1 MAASLF
7 RLALRLR
14 LASVEAG
21 AAEGGAAPSRAISD
35 AAVVA
40 SGGLGGGCAV
50 AGADA
55 PVLTGACVVGAA
67 PRLAAEAP
75 SSASLRFVSSLRS
88 SRERPTLA
96 AAVVDCGWVRQLSA
110 LAFAAVE
117 SSASV
122 TGATG
127 ATGVTGAGAAGT
139 ASEGAGAFPSSAA
152 SSDGEAFRKTICR
165 FCFAVRWAMGT
176 ASSLVRCSNCLEVS
190 MPSGVRCEVPLG
202 TSIIHVAYCGIPRSD
217 RFMCSLCLRKR
228 HAGRPNGPIAHP
240 SSANLRSP
248 FHLLWRS
255 QFRRVLRIGSMP
267 PARARVCVSATQSAI
282 ESPLADLRV
291 CVCPW
296 A

>member
-1 MAASLF
+1 MVDAAGDVPVCAVVGARVDAAGDVAADAVVGAVAASLF

-21 AAEGGAAPSRAISD
+21 AAESGTAPSRALSD

-40 SGGLGGGCAV
+40 SSDLVGGRAV

-55 PVLTGACVVGAA
+55 PVLTGGCVVGAA
-67 PRLAAEAP
+67 PRLAAVAP

-110 LAFAAVE
+110 LACAAVE
-117 SSASV
+117 TSAGV

-127 ATGVTGAGAAGT
+127 ATGVTGATGATGATDATGATGAGAAGT
-139 ASEGAGAFPSSAA
+139 ASEGAGVFPSSAA
-152 SSDGEAFRKTICR
+152 SSDGEAFRKRICR

-176 ASSLVRCSNCLEVS
+176 ASSLVRCSDCLEVS

-202 TSIIHVAYCGIPRSD
+202 TSIST
-217 RFMCSLCLRKR
+217 SLEE
-228 HAGRPNGPIAHP
+228 
-240 SSANLRSP
+240 
-248 FHLLWRS
+248 
-255 QFRRVLRIGSMP
+255 FREAIVSC
-267 PARARVCVSATQSAI
+267 ARYV
-282 ESPLADLRV
+282 
-291 CVCPW
+291 
-296 A
+296 